1 MHSPEEKAL
10 APRIRF
16 SGFTDAWE
24 QRRLGDFGTTY
35 GGLSGKTKA
44 DFGHGAARFV
54 PYTNVFDNPVTD
66 IDRLEAVEID
76 PRQHEVRCGDVLFTV
91 SSETPEE
98 VGMSSLWL
106 ADQRN
111 VYLNSFCF
119 GYRQDGSFDSL
130 YLAYVLRSQG
140 VRRDLT
146 LLAQG
151 ISRFNISKNKVMEL
165 LVPAPQAGEQRAIGT
180 LLSRLDDLIALHQRK
195 CDGMKTVKKSLLEKM
210 FPREGETTPELRF
223 AGFTDAWEQRRLG
236 DVFTY
241 EQPGPYIV
249 ESTEY
254 DDSKQTPV
262 LTAGKSFILGYTGE
276 QFGIKNAS
284 PGDPIVIF
292 DDFTTASHYVDFPF
306 KVKSSAMKL
315 LTLKSTGD
323 DITVAFNALQEINYE
338 PVNHE
343 RHWIS
348 KFANFSVY
356 LPAISIEQRKIGALF
371 SSLDDLIALHQ
382 RKLNVLKNV
391 KKSLLEGMFV

>member
-16 SGFTDAWE
+16 S
-24 QRRLGDFGTTY
+24 
-35 GGLSGKTKA
+35 
-44 DFGHGAARFV
+44 
-54 PYTNVFDNPVTD
+54 
-66 IDRLEAVEID
+66 
-76 PRQHEVRCGDVLFTV
+76 
-91 SSETPEE
+91 
-98 VGMSSLWL
+98 
-106 ADQRN
+106 
-111 VYLNSFCF
+111 
-119 GYRQDGSFDSL
+119 
-130 YLAYVLRSQG
+130 
-140 VRRDLT
+140 
-146 LLAQG
+146 
-151 ISRFNISKNKVMEL
+151 
-165 LVPAPQAGEQRAIGT
+165 
-180 LLSRLDDLIALHQRK
+180 
-195 CDGMKTVKKSLLEKM
+195 
-210 FPREGETTPELRF
+210 
-223 AGFTDAWEQRRLG
+223 GFTDAWEQRRLG

-382 RKLNVLKNV
+382 RKCDGMKTVKKSLLEKMFPREGETTPELRFAGFTDAWEQRRLRDITERVTAACDDAKLPRVEYEDIDSGEGTLNKPIGNLGHSRAGVAFLRGDVLYGKLRPYLHNWLFPQFEGIALGDFWVLRPKAVDPSYLYRLVQSSAFDELANISAGSKMPRADWHLVGDANFALPPNSVEQRKIGALFSCLDDLIALHQRKLNVLKNV

>member
-16 SGFTDAWE
+16 SGFTDAWEQRRLGDVFTYEQPGPYIVESTEYDDSKQTPVLTAGKSFILGYTGEQFGIKNASPGDPIVIFDDFTTASHYVDFPFKVKSSAMKLLTLKSTGDDITVAFNALQEINYEPVNHERHWISKFANFSVYLPAISIEQRKIGALFSSLDDLIALHQRKCDGMKTVKKSLLEKMFPREGETTPELRFAGFTDAWE

-195 CDGMKTVKKSLLEKM
+195 
-210 FPREGETTPELRF
+210 
-223 AGFTDAWEQRRLG
+223 
-236 DVFTY
+236 
-241 EQPGPYIV
+241 
-249 ESTEY
+249 
-254 DDSKQTPV
+254 
-262 LTAGKSFILGYTGE
+262 
-276 QFGIKNAS
+276 
-284 PGDPIVIF
+284 
-292 DDFTTASHYVDFPF
+292 
-306 KVKSSAMKL
+306 
-315 LTLKSTGD
+315 
-323 DITVAFNALQEINYE
+323 
-338 PVNHE
+338 
-343 RHWIS
+343 
-348 KFANFSVY
+348 
-356 LPAISIEQRKIGALF
+356 
-371 SSLDDLIALHQ
+371 
-382 RKLNVLKNV
+382 LNVLKNV

>member
-1 MHSPEEKAL
+1 M
-10 APRIRF
+10 
-16 SGFTDAWE
+16 
-24 QRRLGDFGTTY
+24 
-35 GGLSGKTKA
+35 
-44 DFGHGAARFV
+44 
-54 PYTNVFDNPVTD
+54 
-66 IDRLEAVEID
+66 
-76 PRQHEVRCGDVLFTV
+76 
-91 SSETPEE
+91 
-98 VGMSSLWL
+98 
-106 ADQRN
+106 
-111 VYLNSFCF
+111 
-119 GYRQDGSFDSL
+119 
-130 YLAYVLRSQG
+130 
-140 VRRDLT
+140 
-146 LLAQG
+146 
-151 ISRFNISKNKVMEL
+151 
-165 LVPAPQAGEQRAIGT
+165 
-180 LLSRLDDLIALHQRK
+180 
-195 CDGMKTVKKSLLEKM
+195 
-210 FPREGETTPELRF
+210 
-223 AGFTDAWEQRRLG
+223 
-236 DVFTY
+236 FTY

-382 RKLNVLKNV
+382 RKLNGAQRKPVRRKEGKKMAVQMLPTSLFCDYYRDWIATYKEGAIRKVTMDKYLLTASWLERIVPSLSVSELDRGTYQQLLNRYAEYHERQTTMDFHHQLKSAILDAVDEGLINRDPTRKAVIKGKPPRV
-391 KKSLLEGMFV
+391 KKPKYLNQFELHKLLDVLNLEGGISWDWLILLIAKTGLRFSEALAVTPDDFIF

>member
-24 QRRLGDFGTTY
+24 QRRLRDITERVT
-35 GGLSGKTKA
+35 
-44 DFGHGAARFV
+44 AACDDAKLPRV
-54 PYTNVFDNPVTD
+54 EYED
-66 IDRLEAVEID
+66 IDSGEGTLNKPIGNLGHSRAGVAFL
-76 PRQHEVRCGDVLFTV
+76 RGDVLYGKLR
-91 SSETPEE
+91 PY
-98 VGMSSLWL
+98 LHNWL
-106 ADQRN
+106 FPQFEGIALGD
-111 VYLNSFCF
+111 FW
-119 GYRQDGSFDSL
+119 
-130 YLAYVLRSQG
+130 VLRPKAVDPSYLYRLVQSSAF
-140 VRRDLT
+140 DE
-146 LLAQG
+146 LA
-151 ISRFNISKNKVMEL
+151 NISAGSKMPRADWH
-165 LVPAPQAGEQRAIGT
+165 LVGDANFALPPNSVEQRKIGA
-180 LLSRLDDLIALHQRK
+180 LFSCLDDLIALHQRK